1 MKRLIRIARTEVLE
15 HRRQPWMLF
24 ILAANYVLWAVL
36 FGLVFLGIERVNQEP
51 EMRAALEAQLRGAGI
66 RLDTLLHVATSTF
79 GSLNFTNLPL
89 FVAILSGTS
98 VLHDRDCGTLPFLM
112 LAPIT
117 RLQLLVG
124 KLAGAMALPLL
135 LHVVFVGLSSLLL
148 GRLDVLAPFADRF
161 GAAPAWWA
169 AFLMGAPAAAAFVGA
184 LGTVISARSR
194 DVRTSMQFTSFFI
207 GVLSLGIGYVLVDGI
222 AQGVGPQVA
231 FAAGCLIAALT
242 TLVVGAR
249 LLSTDVTA

>member
-1 MKRLIRIARTEVLE
+1 
-15 HRRQPWMLF
+15 
-24 ILAANYVLWAVL
+24 
-36 FGLVFLGIERVNQEP
+36 
-51 EMRAALEAQLRGAGI
+51 
-66 RLDTLLHVATSTF
+66 
-79 GSLNFTNLPL
+79 
-89 FVAILSGTS
+89 
-98 VLHDRDCGTLPFLM
+98 
-112 LAPIT
+112 
-117 RLQLLVG
+117 
-124 KLAGAMALPLL
+124 
-135 LHVVFVGLSSLLL
+135 
-148 GRLDVLAPFADRF
+148 
-161 GAAPAWWA
+161 
-169 AFLMGAPAAAAFVGA
+169 MGAPAAAAFVGA